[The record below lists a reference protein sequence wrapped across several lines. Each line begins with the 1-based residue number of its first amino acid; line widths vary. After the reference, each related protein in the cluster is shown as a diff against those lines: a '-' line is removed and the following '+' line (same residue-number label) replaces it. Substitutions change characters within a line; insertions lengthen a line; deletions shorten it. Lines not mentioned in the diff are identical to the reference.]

1 MPLMIDTGLSAS
13 AIADRIPDGSFV
25 GVPKEDS
32 GAAMAVTLALIR
44 RGARNLRLL
53 TVPVGSLQADL
64 LIGAGCVTEIETSG
78 VSMGEFGFA
87 PRFREAVENGRIA
100 IRDATCPA
108 IYASLQ
114 AAEKGVPFM
123 PLRGLLGSDVFANR
137 PDWKVIDNPF
147 GEGDAVAALPPLQP
161 DIALFH
167 ARYGDAHGN
176 VWTGAGRECAILAH
190 AAQRTFVTVEE
201 LFDGNLMDDDALR
214 PGTIAA
220 VYVDDVAL
228 APGGARP
235 LPLAGCYGRDAE
247 CLRAYTIAARTADGF
262 DAWLRNGAA
271 AA

>member
-1 MPLMIDTGLSAS
+1 MASMVEPRLPAS
-13 AIADRIPDGSFV
+13 AIADRIPDGSFL
-25 GVPKEDS
+25 GIPKEDS

-64 LIGAGCVTEIETSG
+64 LIGAGCVAEIETSG

-87 PRFREAVENGRIA
+87 PRFRDAVENGRIA

-114 AAEKGVPFM
+114 AAEKGLPFT

-147 GEGDAVAALPPLQP
+147 GDGGPVAALPPLQP

-167 ARYGDAHGN
+167 ARYGDAQGN
-176 VWTGAGRECAILAH
+176 VWVGTGRECAILAH
-190 AAQRTFVTVEE
+190 AAKKTFVTVEE
-201 LFDGNLMDDDALR
+201 VLDGNLMDDDALR

-220 VYVDDVAL
+220 VYVDEAAH

-235 LPLAGCYGRDAE
+235 LPLAGRYGRDVE
-247 CLRAYTIAARTADGF
+247 SLRAYAAAARTADGF
-262 DAWLRNGAA
+262 HAWLRDGAA

>member
-1 MPLMIDTGLSAS
+1 MEPMTEQRLSPN
-13 AIADRIPDGSFV
+13 AIADRIPDGSFL

-32 GAAMAVTLALIR
+32 GAAIAVTLALIR

-53 TVPVGSLQADL
+53 TVPVGSLQTDL

-108 IYASLQ
+108 IYAGLQ
-114 AAEKGVPFM
+114 AAEKGIPFM

-147 GEGDAVAALPPLQP
+147 GEGDPVAALPPIRP

-167 ARYGDAHGN
+167 ARYGDARGN
-176 VWTGAGRECAILAH
+176 VWAGRECAILAH
-190 AAQRTFVTVEE
+190 AAKRTFVTVEQF
-201 LFDGNLMDDDALR
+201 LDGNLMEDEALR
-214 PGTIAA
+214 RGTIAA
-220 VYVDDVAL
+220 VYVDEVAL

-247 CLRAYTIAARTADGF
+247 RLRAYATAARTADGF
-262 DAWLRNGAA
+262 DAWLRDGPMAA

>member
-1 MPLMIDTGLSAS
+1 MIEPCPPAS
-13 AIADRIPDGSFV
+13 AFADRIPDGSFV
-25 GVPKEDS
+25 GIPKEDG

-44 RGARNLRLL
+44 RRARNLRLL

-87 PRFREAVENGRIA
+87 PRFREAVENGRVV

-108 IYASLQ
+108 IYAGLQ

-123 PLRGLLGSDVFANR
+123 PLRGLLGSDVLANR

-147 GEGDAVAALPPLQP
+147 GEGDPVVALPPLQP

-190 AAQRTFVTVEE
+190 AAKKTFVTVEE
-201 LFDGNLMDDDALR
+201 FLDGNLMDDDALR
-214 PGTIAA
+214 PGAIAA
-220 VYVDDVAL
+220 VYVDEIAL
-228 APGGARP
+228 APGGAHP
-235 LPLAGCYGRDAE
+235 LPVAGCYGRDADS
-247 CLRAYTIAARTADGF
+247 LRAYAMAARTADGF
-262 DAWLRNGAA
+262 DAWLRNDATAA